1 MSQITLFTDSRL
13 PCPQRLLLTI
23 HELGLQINDIREVDI
38 SKFEHKQPDILE
50 LNPFGAVPFIR
61 DEAHKPPLMLAESRA
76 IARYLAHSYGSNDTS
91 VSLLPDPNDV
101 VAIAKFEEAASIE
114 LTSFDAAANQLVFE
128 ELFKPTW
135 FHGETDVEKCKL
147 LRERLEQV
155 VDLLDKRLASQ
166 DFMAGD
172 TLMVV
177 DLFFVPYMH
186 HLDKTVYP
194 TLLDSRLHLS
204 SWWKKITS
212 RESYKHL
219 FGNLKVD

>member
-23 HELGLQINDIREVDI
+23 HELELQIKNIREVDI
-38 SKFEHKQPDILE
+38 SKLEHKNPDILE

-61 DEAHKPPLMLAESRA
+61 DDAYDPPLMLAESRA
-76 IARYLAHSYGSNDTS
+76 IARYLVRAYGSGDIPA
-91 VSLLPDPNDV
+91 SLLPDPSNI

-114 LTSFDAAANQLVFE
+114 LTSFDAVANQLVFE
-128 ELFKPTW
+128 ELFKPLW
-135 FHGETDVEKCKL
+135 FHGTTDIEKCKV

-155 VDLLDKRLASQ
+155 IELLDKRLASQ
-166 DFMAGD
+166 RYMAGD
-172 TLMVV
+172 KLTVA

-194 TLLDSRLHLS
+194 TLLKMRPHMRA
-204 SWWKKITS
+204 WWKRMTN
-212 RESYKHL
+212 RESYQVL
-219 FGNLKVD
+219 FGDLQIN

>member
-1 MSQITLFTDSRL
+1 
-13 PCPQRLLLTI
+13 
-23 HELGLQINDIREVDI
+23 
-38 SKFEHKQPDILE
+38 
-50 LNPFGAVPFIR
+50 
-61 DEAHKPPLMLAESRA
+61 MLAESRA
-76 IARYLAHSYGSNDTS
+76 IARYLAHAYGSNDTL
-91 VSLLPDPNDV
+91 VSLLPDSNDV

-135 FHGETDVEKCKL
+135 FHGETDVEKCKF
-147 LRERLEQV
+147 LRERLEEV

-172 TLMVV
+172 KLTVV

-204 SWWKKITS
+204 SWWKKIAS
-212 RESYKHL
+212 RESYKQI
-219 FGNLKVD
+219 FDTLKAD